1 MKTKRGSRYAAMLLA
16 GLASAAVMPVAAQ
29 AQISGDRV
37 KIGVLNDMSSIYADS
52 TGPGSLVAA
61 EMAVKDFG
69 GTVAGKPIEVVSG
82 DHQNKPDIGASIA
95 RRWFDQDGVDVIV
108 DVPTSSVALAVQQI
122 ARDKNRVLLISG
134 GGSSDLTGPACSP
147 VGIHWTYD
155 TYALSHVAA
164 QAMVKRGGDTWAFI
178 TADYAFGQALQ
189 RDAAAE
195 VKKMGGTV
203 LGDVRAPLGGSD
215 FSSFLLQVQATKA
228 KVIGLANAG
237 ADTQNVIKQA
247 GEFGLVAGGQ
257 KLVALL
263 INIDDVHSLGA
274 EAAQGLLLATP
285 FYWDMNDETRAFSKR
300 FYESRKMMP
309 TMHQAGVY
317 SAVSHYLKAIQ
328 AAGTDEAKAVVA
340 KMKATPIHDF
350 FAQDGYIREDGRM
363 VHEMYLMQVKTPAE
377 SKGEWDLY
385 KQLAKIPGDEAF
397 RPMSEGGC
405 PFVTTGAK

>member
-1 MKTKRGSRYAAMLLA
+1 MSSRTNVRCAMLLA
-16 GLASAAVMPVAAQ
+16 GLVTAALTPAVAQ
-29 AQISGDRV
+29 AQISGDAVR
-37 KIGVLNDMSSIYADS
+37 IGVLNDMNSIYADS
-52 TGPGSLVAA
+52 AGPGSLVAA
-61 EMAVKDFG
+61 QMAVKDFG
-69 GTVAGKPIEVVSG
+69 GTVAGKPIEVVSA
-82 DHQNKPDIGASIA
+82 DHQNKPDVGAAIA

-147 VGIHWTYD
+147 VGIQWTYD

-164 QAMVKRGGDTWAFI
+164 QAMVKSGGDSWAFI
-178 TADYAFGQALQ
+178 TADYAFGQAMQ
-189 RDAAAE
+189 RDASAE
-195 VKKMGGTV
+195 VKKLGGTV
-203 LGDVRAPLGGSD
+203 LGDVRVPLGTPD
-215 FSSFLLQVQATKA
+215 FSSFLLQVQGTKA

-237 ADTQNVIKQA
+237 SDTQNAIKQA

-285 FYWDMNDETRAFSKR
+285 FYWDMNDDTRAFSKR
-300 FYESRKMMP
+300 FYEVHKSMP

-328 AAGTDEAKAVVA
+328 ATGTDEAKAVVA

-350 FAQDGYIREDGRM
+350 FAQDGYVREDGRM

-385 KQLAKIPGDEAF
+385 KQLAKVPGDEAF

-405 PFVTTGAK
+405 PFVTGAK

>member
-1 MKTKRGSRYAAMLLA
+1 MPNAMT
-16 GLASAAVMPVAAQ
+16 AAVLALAAGFAPLLVPVAAQ
-29 AQISGDRV
+29 AQISGGSV
-37 KIGVLNDMSSIYADS
+37 KIGVLNDMSSVYADS

-69 GTVAGKPIEVVSG
+69 GTIGGKPVEVISG
-82 DHQNKPDIGASIA
+82 DHQNKPDIGAAIA

-147 VGIHWTYD
+147 VGIQWTYD
-155 TYALSHVAA
+155 TYALAHVAA

-178 TADYAFGQALQ
+178 TADYAFGHALQ

-195 VKKMGGTV
+195 VKKFGGTV
-203 LGDVRAPLGGSD
+203 LGDIRVPFGGSD
-215 FSSFLLQVQATKA
+215 FSSYLLQVQGTKA

-263 INIDDVHSLGA
+263 INIADVHSLGA

-285 FYWDMNDETRAFSKR
+285 FYWDMNDDTRAFAKR

-317 SAVSHYLKAIQ
+317 SAVAHYLKAVQ
-328 AAGTDEAKAVVA
+328 ASGTDEAKAVVA

-385 KQLAKIPGDEAF
+385 KQLAKVPGDEAF

-405 PFVTTGAK
+405 PFVTGAK